1 MNERQKQPDPM
12 LTEPVLPL
20 ILRFALPN
28 MLGMLAMAAV
38 AIAETSY
45 VGLLGTASLAGLAL
59 VFPMI
64 MLQGMLSAGA
74 MGGGVSSAIA
84 RAIGGG
90 DVRRAQTLAFHAT
103 MIGTLGGLF
112 FMVLF
117 LGFGRPIFTLLGG
130 KGEALEQAL
139 LMSGIVFLGA
149 VPIWL
154 TNTFASIL
162 RGMGNMRVPSQSL
175 LGIAV
180 LHVSL
185 GGGLGLGLGPFPRFG
200 IAGVA
205 AGQLIAYTLGAAF
218 LLWYLGSG
226 RARFRLEFKD
236 IPFQKTL
243 FADILRVGAVACFS
257 PLQSVMTVLILTSLV
272 ASVSTEALAGYGIGS
287 RLEFLLI
294 PIAFAFGVACVPLV
308 GMAIGAGDVA
318 RARRVAW
325 VGSGLAAALLGV
337 VGFVVAIFPDL
348 WARLFTSDPAVLASA
363 RSYLQWSGPSYWL
376 FGLGLCLYFA
386 SQGAG
391 KVLGPVLGGTVRLAV
406 VMIGGI
412 WVVQTGAPPWAM
424 FALVGLSMT
433 AYGLATALAV
443 YIVPWGPVRQQA

>member
-1 MNERQKQPDPM
+1 MDQRLGGPDPL
-12 LTEPVLPL
+12 LTGAVLPL

-59 VFPMI
+59 VFPMV

-84 RAIGGG
+84 RALGSG
-90 DVRRAQTLAFHAT
+90 DIRRAQSLAFHAT
-103 MIGTLGGLF
+103 MIGALGGLLF
-112 FMVLF
+112 TVLF
-117 LGFGRPIFTLLGG
+117 LAFGRPIYSLLGG
-130 KGEALEQAL
+130 HGEALEQAL
-139 LMSGIVFLGA
+139 LMSNIVFLGA

-154 TNTFASIL
+154 TNTLASIL
-162 RGMGNMRVPSQSL
+162 RGTGNMRVPSFSL
-175 LGIAV
+175 FGIAA
-180 LHVSL
+180 LHVTL
-185 GGGLGLGLGPFPRFG
+185 GGGLGLGLGLGPFPRYG
-200 IAGVA
+200 IQGVA
-205 AGQLIAYTLGAAF
+205 AGQLIAYSIGAGF
-218 LLWYLGSG
+218 LLWFLGSG
-226 RARFRLEFKD
+226 RAKFRLEFKD
-236 IPFQKTL
+236 VPFQRAL

-257 PLQSVMTVLILTSLV
+257 PLQSVLTVLILTSLV

-325 VGSGLAAALLGV
+325 TGSALAAGLLGT
-337 VGFVVAIFPDL
+337 VGFAVALFPDL
-348 WARLFTSDPAVLASA
+348 WARLFTADPAVLASA

-386 SQGAG
+386 SQGAARFWG
-391 KVLGPVLGGTVRLAV
+391 RC
-406 VMIGGI
+406 
-412 WVVQTGAPPWAM
+412 WVARSGWPLWWWVASGW
-424 FALVGLSMT
+424 
-433 AYGLATALAV
+433 
-443 YIVPWGPVRQQA
+443 